1 MTETIAYIK
10 ESLKDLYPTSEINSL
25 VRLIMERV
33 CNIQRHHFILCTD
46 KQLPEN
52 EKRQIHNITERLRQ
66 MEPIQYILET
76 ADFYSLLFEVNPSVL
91 IPRPETEELVEQVIL
106 DNTDKKIQ
114 ILDIGTGSGCIAV
127 TLRKNLEKATVI
139 ATDISSAALETARRN
154 AKRNHVPVTFIQT
167 DILNSEKA
175 ETDIPFFVDI
185 IVSNPPYIKE
195 EEKKE
200 MEKNVLDYEPPLAL
214 FVPDDDP
221 LLFYRHIARF
231 GQKRL
236 ADLFRNQRGMRQ
248 NDSRHAGGRRISQ
261 HRTHPGFIRKGTN
274 HKGKQMKQLSES
286 EMLHRA
292 AAYCSA
298 GERCIQ
304 DMEKKIKAAG
314 LTEEESDRIIA
325 RLLEERFIDESRFAR
340 YFVNDKLRFNKW
352 GRVKINYEMQRK
364 GIPSGIRSEALAGI
378 DEQEYC
384 SILLSLLKSKKK
396 ATRGKND
403 REIYAKLLR
412 FAFGRGFEAKETSGC
427 LKQLFDKNDFEDDFE

>member
-1 MTETIAYIK
+1 
-10 ESLKDLYPTSEINSL
+10 
-25 VRLIMERV
+25 
-33 CNIQRHHFILCTD
+33 
-46 KQLPEN
+46 
-52 EKRQIHNITERLRQ
+52 
-66 MEPIQYILET
+66 
-76 ADFYSLLFEVNPSVL
+76 
-91 IPRPETEELVEQVIL
+91 
-106 DNTDKKIQ
+106 
-114 ILDIGTGSGCIAV
+114 
-127 TLRKNLEKATVI
+127 
-139 ATDISSAALETARRN
+139 
-154 AKRNHVPVTFIQT
+154 
-167 DILNSEKA
+167 
-175 ETDIPFFVDI
+175 
-185 IVSNPPYIKE
+185 
-195 EEKKE
+195 
-200 MEKNVLDYEPPLAL
+200 
-214 FVPDDDP
+214 
-221 LLFYRHIARF
+221 
-231 GQKRL
+231 
-236 ADLFRNQRGMRQ
+236 
-248 NDSRHAGGRRISQ
+248 
-261 HRTHPGFIRKGTN
+261 
-274 HKGKQMKQLSES
+274 MKQLSES

-304 DMEKKIKAAG
+304 DLEKKIKAAG

>member
-1 MTETIAYIK
+1 
-10 ESLKDLYPTSEINSL
+10 
-25 VRLIMERV
+25 
-33 CNIQRHHFILCTD
+33 
-46 KQLPEN
+46 
-52 EKRQIHNITERLRQ
+52 
-66 MEPIQYILET
+66 
-76 ADFYSLLFEVNPSVL
+76 
-91 IPRPETEELVEQVIL
+91 
-106 DNTDKKIQ
+106 
-114 ILDIGTGSGCIAV
+114 
-127 TLRKNLEKATVI
+127 
-139 ATDISSAALETARRN
+139 
-154 AKRNHVPVTFIQT
+154 
-167 DILNSEKA
+167 
-175 ETDIPFFVDI
+175 
-185 IVSNPPYIKE
+185 
-195 EEKKE
+195 
-200 MEKNVLDYEPPLAL
+200 
-214 FVPDDDP
+214 
-221 LLFYRHIARF
+221 
-231 GQKRL
+231 
-236 ADLFRNQRGMRQ
+236 
-248 NDSRHAGGRRISQ
+248 
-261 HRTHPGFIRKGTN
+261 
-274 HKGKQMKQLSES
+274 
-286 EMLHRA
+286 MLHRA

-314 LTEEESDRIIA
+314 LTEEESDRIIT

>member
-1 MTETIAYIK
+1 
-10 ESLKDLYPTSEINSL
+10 
-25 VRLIMERV
+25 
-33 CNIQRHHFILCTD
+33 
-46 KQLPEN
+46 
-52 EKRQIHNITERLRQ
+52 
-66 MEPIQYILET
+66 
-76 ADFYSLLFEVNPSVL
+76 
-91 IPRPETEELVEQVIL
+91 
-106 DNTDKKIQ
+106 
-114 ILDIGTGSGCIAV
+114 
-127 TLRKNLEKATVI
+127 
-139 ATDISSAALETARRN
+139 
-154 AKRNHVPVTFIQT
+154 
-167 DILNSEKA
+167 
-175 ETDIPFFVDI
+175 
-185 IVSNPPYIKE
+185 
-195 EEKKE
+195 
-200 MEKNVLDYEPPLAL
+200 
-214 FVPDDDP
+214 
-221 LLFYRHIARF
+221 
-231 GQKRL
+231 
-236 ADLFRNQRGMRQ
+236 
-248 NDSRHAGGRRISQ
+248 
-261 HRTHPGFIRKGTN
+261 
-274 HKGKQMKQLSES
+274 MKQLSES

-427 LKQLFDKNDFEDDFE
+427 LKQLSDKNDFEDDFE